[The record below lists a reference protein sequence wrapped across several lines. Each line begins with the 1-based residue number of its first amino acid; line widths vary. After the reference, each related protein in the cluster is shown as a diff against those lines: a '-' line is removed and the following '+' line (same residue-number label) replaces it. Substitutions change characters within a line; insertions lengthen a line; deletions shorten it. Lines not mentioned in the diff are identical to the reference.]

1 MIVDHFHQC
10 TIKCEPN
17 QQRELNIAHVP
28 RFSIQQKHAKCIRKG
43 SSMDFGCITSFVI
56 LFITR
61 NISIKFLQQ
70 SVRPSYGGYLCP
82 QSAKFQ
88 NLLFGVLRR
97 KSCRCGC
104 VIIVLVFSLL
114 LSQFQLDFVS
124 FVAISAVLCHCSKT
138 MYVACQNFT
147 LTGPCQLI
155 IFHNQLLLCFGLSF
169 DQSYHH

>member
-1 MIVDHFHQC
+1 MYHVFQSNKNMQNVSEKAHQW
-10 TIKCEPN
+10 ILVALPV
-17 QQRELNIAHVP
+17 L
-28 RFSIQQKHAKCIRKG
+28 
-43 SSMDFGCITSFVI
+43 SFY
-56 LFITR
+56 LSTR

-82 QSAKFQ
+82 QSAEFQ

-124 FVAISAVLCHCSKT
+124 FVTISAVLCHCSKT